1 MFFYKRIFVAVDGSR
16 ESDFAFEKAM
26 SIAKRNKEATLT
38 AIHVLDKSYRMG
50 VAEVADPHF
59 LLETVAQSERLIE
72 YYTEKARAFG
82 VPCDIQL
89 KEGSP
94 AGTLLREVKGLKE
107 HDLVICGSSNL
118 GRITRLLFGSV
129 SNTLVNEA
137 GCDVLVVRTPEQA
150 ET

>member
-1 MFFYKRIFVAVDGSR
+1 MFMYKRIYVAVDGSR

-26 SIAKRNKEATLT
+26 SITKRNTGSTLT
-38 AIHVLDKSYRMG
+38 AIHVLDKTYRMG
-50 VAEVADPHF
+50 VSDVADPNF
-59 LLETVAQSERLIE
+59 LQESAKLSEKLIV

-94 AGTLLREVKGLKE
+94 AGTLLREVKGLTE
-107 HDLVICGSSNL
+107 HDLVICGASNL
-118 GRITRLLFGSV
+118 NRLTRLLFGSV

-137 GCDVLVVRTPEQA
+137 SCDVLVVRTPEQA
-150 ET
+150 E